1 MPCVYAD
8 VSAGGHEAVFGGRA
22 LFLQCA
28 ESAGYAGGEEGYVV
42 SCCFLSVLV
51 HLLRLGNL
59 K

>member
-1 MPCVYAD
+1 MYAD

-51 HLLRLGNL
+51 HLLRFGNL